1 MFSTKLSPTELEE
14 ISFEGFLSILL
25 RHKRGL
31 LRNVLVAAAVATP
44 VVFLLPVKYRAE
56 SIILTPQQPQSS
68 LSAMAQ
74 LTGLGAGLAPLSL
87 LTGFGLRNP
96 ADLYVGILKSRTIA
110 DTLIA
115 KFNMEQVYGDE
126 YLSNARKHLA
136 RNTTVEAGKD
146 SLIHVRVDDASPQRA
161 ADIAN
166 AYVDQ
171 LFKQNAQLALT
182 EASQRRAFFEK
193 ELVKEKDALAD
204 AEIALKNTEQATGLV
219 VPTGQAEAL
228 IRSGAQLR
236 GEILS
241 REAQLEGMKAYAAD
255 TNPRLQIV
263 KRELAALQSEL
274 SKVEDGGSKTG
285 VLDLPTGQLPEVG
298 LKYLRKFRDLKYH
311 ETLFEIVSRQY
322 EAARLDEAKSA
333 PQLQIVDLAVPP
345 DKRNWPPRTIL
356 ILTAVILTALVSAFY
371 YVHSSK
377 QL

>member
-1 MFSTKLSPTELEE
+1 MSSTKLSAPELDE
-14 ISFEGFLSILL
+14 ISLAGASTILL
-25 RHKRGL
+25 GHKRAL
-31 LRNVLVAAAVATP
+31 LRNVLVAAAIATP

-74 LTGLGAGLAPLSL
+74 LTGLGAGLPPLSL

-110 DTLIA
+110 DTVIA
-115 KFNMEQVYGDE
+115 KFNLEQVYGDK
-126 YLSNARKHLA
+126 YLSIARKHLA
-136 RNTTVEAGKD
+136 RNTTIEAGKD
-146 SLIHVRVDDASPQRA
+146 SLIHVRVDDASPKRA

-166 AYVDQ
+166 AYVDE
-171 LFKQNAQLALT
+171 LFKQNARLALT
-182 EASQRRAFFEK
+182 EASQRRAFFEH
-193 ELVKEKDALAD
+193 ELLKEKDALAD

-255 TNPRLQIV
+255 TNPKLQIV

-274 SKVEDGGSKTG
+274 SKVEEGGSKRG
-285 VLDLPTGQLPEVG
+285 VLDLPTGQLPEAG

-333 PQLQIVDLAVPP
+333 PQLQIVDVAIVP

-356 ILTAVILTALVSAFY
+356 ILSAVILTALVSAFY
-371 YVHSSK
+371 YFHTSK